1 MLQFYPSKFVLV
13 TEILEAFSTLVF
25 QRIKTKSTIYD
36 DGIAIPLKG
45 TILNIIILHR
55 KYQEK

>member
-1 MLQFYPSKFVLV
+1 LGDTTTVLQFYPSKFVLV
-13 TEILEAFSTLVF
+13 TEILEAFSMLVF

-45 TILNIIILHR
+45 IQAIITS
-55 KYQEK
+55 